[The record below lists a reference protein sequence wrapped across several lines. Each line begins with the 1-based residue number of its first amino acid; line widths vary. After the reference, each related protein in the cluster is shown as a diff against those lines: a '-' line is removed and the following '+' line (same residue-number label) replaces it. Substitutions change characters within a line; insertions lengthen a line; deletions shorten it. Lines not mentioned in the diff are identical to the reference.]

1 MKPGDL
7 VTLRKW
13 SVSNRVPIRR
23 LVVYH
28 DLDGD
33 VDLFNAWMW
42 VPGEWGLLLKGRI
55 RPAAALVQVLHGGR
69 IGWVEEEFIE
79 AAAPG
84 EGRDG
89 PAVASG

>member
-13 SVSNRVPIRR
+13 NITRRVPITR
-23 LVVYH
+23 LMVYH
-28 DLDGD
+28 GRDAPAGLH
-33 VDLFNAWMW
+33 AWTW
-42 VPGEWGLLLKGRI
+42 EPGEWGLLLEGRDVDD
-55 RPAAALVQVLHGGR
+55 RLVQVLHGGR
-69 IGWVEEEFIE
+69 IGWVEEELIE

-89 PAVASG
+89 PADVPG